1 LSADGSEI
9 AFDSIDSAINPTPSL
24 FQTFAKDLD
33 TGKITF
39 LSRNKHGRPGNGF
52 SYFPSVSANGHFVAF
67 EGNATNLPI
76 RPLSHPPLKAY
87 HLTSWGRGTGEV
99 LVEHR

>member
-1 LSADGSEI
+1 MSADGSEI

-52 SYFPSVSANGHFVAF
+52 SYFPSVNDTLPFPPSETGAN
-67 EGNATNLPI
+67 NTY
-76 RPLSHPPLKAY
+76 RYRLSSQTHILTMGLAY
-87 HLTSWGRGTGEV
+87 KF
-99 LVEHR
+99 